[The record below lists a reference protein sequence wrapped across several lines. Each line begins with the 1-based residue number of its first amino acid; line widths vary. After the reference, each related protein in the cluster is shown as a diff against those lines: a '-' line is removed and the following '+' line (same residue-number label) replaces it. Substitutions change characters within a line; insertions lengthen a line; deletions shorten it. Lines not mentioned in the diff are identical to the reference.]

1 MSKQLSRLK
10 PNDYDIL
17 FTGEHKIPGKITS
30 VDSPAFGDS
39 GADYIEMVISTT
51 TGVFLDSFVIAR
63 GQDCQRYKKDENTFY
78 INPGLFL
85 REKGYFSGEYNIEFN
100 FLREVAGSEQ
110 GILVEKQT
118 QMN

>member
-39 GADYIEMVISTT
+39 GADYIEMVI
-51 TGVFLDSFVIAR
+51 
-63 GQDCQRYKKDENTFY
+63 
-78 INPGLFL
+78 
-85 REKGYFSGEYNIEFN
+85 
-100 FLREVAGSEQ
+100 
-110 GILVEKQT
+110 
-118 QMN
+118 